1 VVLAEELIAFPDRR
15 RRVRRRQDLEPCLH
29 LQRLTR
35 PGIIKDLIHRDGLN
49 ADILSDG
56 TISVGDRLLPD
67 FSAERAH

>member
-1 VVLAEELIAFPDRR
+1 V
-15 RRVRRRQDLEPCLH
+15 H

-56 TISVGDRLLPD
+56 TIFVGDRLLPD
-67 FSAERAH
+67 FSAERAP